1 MRAAQTVLH
10 KLLWQVDVRVATV
23 LLQVCEALHVSVS
36 AVKYVLTGVGMS
48 SCICEVGSD

>member
-1 MRAAQTVLH
+1 MRAAQIALH

-36 AVKYVLTGVGMS
+36 ALESMLTGFGMS
-48 SCICEVGSD
+48 S